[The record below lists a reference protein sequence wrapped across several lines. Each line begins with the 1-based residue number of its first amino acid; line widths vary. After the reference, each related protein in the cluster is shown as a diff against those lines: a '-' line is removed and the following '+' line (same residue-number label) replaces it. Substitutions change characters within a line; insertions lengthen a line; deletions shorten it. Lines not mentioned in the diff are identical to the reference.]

1 MAGKLDI
8 DYAIV
13 TEKGDKNENAD
24 AADACIPEGEL
35 VYKYNKLF

>member
-13 TEKGDKNENAD
+13 TEKGDKEENAD
-24 AADACIPEGEL
+24 AADACIPEGSL
-35 VYKYNKLF
+35 IHMG